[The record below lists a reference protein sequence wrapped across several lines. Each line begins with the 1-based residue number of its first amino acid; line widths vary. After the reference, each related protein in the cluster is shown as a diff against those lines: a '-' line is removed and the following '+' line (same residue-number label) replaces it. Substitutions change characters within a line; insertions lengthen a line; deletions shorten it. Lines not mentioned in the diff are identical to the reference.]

1 MLTVEGILASRAS
14 QVFGELCLQ
23 RKWSIC
29 AGIAGLGACAFR
41 GHPVAIDWIESRPAA
56 SSQTVPATGNPP
68 MFLPIGDNIER
79 RSFPI
84 APCILIAL
92 NTLVF
97 SYQWQ
102 LIVRCQGVPQL
113 IDQALENHFDTWGLT
128 PTCLAD
134 GQVIGLITHMFLH
147 ADLGHLLGN
156 MFVLWAFSCSLEAAL
171 GFSTYLGF
179 YLLWGIL
186 SGLAQTAMSWG
197 SDIPLIGASGAIS
210 GVMGAYMVLYGY
222 DSQITCL
229 IWFAFRPFRFRIPA
243 IVFGLGW
250 LFLQLWSAAEDSAGM
265 AGVAWYAH
273 LGGFFAGSLTMWLF
287 RHETQQKLVRDT
299 TGVLSLQKKPTE
311 AESENPEPAVATRAA
326 VKPYEP
332 WQPPQASQLLADH
345 CPYCNTELNETHIFS
360 PGLRRCPK
368 CERLVYDE
376 LSVAR
381 A

>member
-1 MLTVEGILASRAS
+1 
-14 QVFGELCLQ
+14 
-23 RKWSIC
+23 
-29 AGIAGLGACAFR
+29 
-41 GHPVAIDWIESRPAA
+41 
-56 SSQTVPATGNPP
+56 

-92 NTLVF
+92 NALVF
-97 SYQWQ
+97 SYQCQ
-102 LIVRCQGVPQL
+102 MIVKAEGVPQL
-113 IDQALENHFDTWGLT
+113 IDKALRDHFETWGLV
-128 PTCLAD
+128 PTKLAD

-171 GFSTYLGF
+171 GFWTYLGF
-179 YLLWGIL
+179 YLLWGLL

-222 DSQITCL
+222 DSKITCL
-229 IWFAFRPFRFRIPA
+229 LWIAFRPFRFRIPA

-273 LGGFFAGSLTMWLF
+273 LGGFFAGAAIMWLF
-287 RHETQQKLVRDT
+287 KHDTEQQLVRDT
-299 TGVLSLQKKPTE
+299 SGVLTLQKPKETP
-311 AESENPEPAVATRAA
+311 PDPA
-326 VKPYEP
+326 
-332 WQPPQASQLLADH
+332 PQAPEDWHPPTAEELTADQ
-345 CPYCNTELNETHIFS
+345 CPYCSTELNASHVFS

-368 CERLVYDE
+368 CQRLVYDE

-381 A
+381 V